1 MSFSDFTEQQQVV
14 KLLQR
19 SLDRGRLSHA
29 YLFTGSDITE
39 LETMAVTLAKTLSC
53 VNPEKSSEGRAVDSC
68 DHCLNCR
75 RIGASG
81 HPDVHFVR
89 PESKSRIITIDQIR
103 DLMQTIYLKPTEAE
117 TKVAIIVSADRLN
130 VQAAN
135 AFLKTLE
142 EPPGN
147 SILVLLCTEPQRI
160 LETIVSRCL
169 RLNFEGEPLRRLNA
183 VHGGWLRKFG
193 EMAASEQ
200 KGLFGRYRLL
210 GLIISRLV
218 ELKAAAE
225 KALTERSPLHL
236 YDDVDPK
243 LRDRWEDELAASIES
258 EYRRERS
265 DLLLCVQWW
274 FRDIWLKSQ
283 GCDRELMVF
292 PSMENDVEA
301 VARRL
306 APEDAVRNLETLET
320 VQRLLGGNVQ
330 EALALEVSFLKLKL

>member
-14 KLLQR
+14 KLLQQ

-29 YLFTGSDITE
+29 YLFTGSDIAE
-39 LETMAVTLAKTLSC
+39 LEAMGAALAKALNCKDSA
-53 VNPEKSSEGRAVDSC
+53 KSSDGQTLDSC
-68 DHCLNCR
+68 DSCSSCR
-75 RIGASG
+75 RIGERV
-81 HPDVHFVR
+81 HPDVQFVR
-89 PESKSRIITIDQIR
+89 PESKSRVITIDQIR
-103 DLMQTIYLKPTEAE
+103 DLMQTIYLKPTEAK

-147 SILVLLCTEPQRI
+147 SILVLLSTEPQRI

-169 RLNFEGEPLRRLNA
+169 RLSFEGEPLRRLND
-183 VHGGWLRKFG
+183 VHGDWLRKFG
-193 EMAASEQ
+193 GMAAAEK

-210 GLIISRLV
+210 SLIISRLV
-218 ELKAAAE
+218 ELKAETE
-225 KALTERSPLHL
+225 KALTDRSPLQH

-243 LRDRWEDELAASIES
+243 LRDRWEDELAASIEA

-265 DLLLCVQWW
+265 DVLLSLQWW
-274 FRDIWLKSQ
+274 FRDIWLMSQ

-292 PSMENDVEA
+292 PSMEKDVET

-306 APEDAVRNLETLET
+306 SPEDAVRNLETLET

-330 EALALEVSFLKLKL
+330 EALALEVTFLKLKL